1 MASEKKESRLRRARK
16 ARAKIREL
24 RAVRLCINRTPRH
37 IYAQIIAPEGD
48 AVLVTASTVEKDFR
62 AGGEHGGNIAAAA
75 SVGKLLGLVSSI
87 TVVSRLWPTPLVK
100 AA

>member
-37 IYAQIIAPEGD
+37 IYAQIIAPEGN
-48 AVLVTASTVEKDFR
+48 AVLVTASTVEKEFR
-62 AGGEHGGNIAAAA
+62 ATGVHGGNRAAPS
-75 SVGKLLGLVSSI
+75 SVGQPVAGLRRSGN
-87 TVVSRLWPTPLVK
+87 
-100 AA
+100 

>member
-37 IYAQIIAPEGD
+37 IYAQIIAPEGN
-48 AVLVTASTVEKDFR
+48 AEIGRASCRERV
-62 AGGEHGGNIAAAA
+62 
-75 SVGKLLGLVSSI
+75 
-87 TVVSRLWPTPLVK
+87 
-100 AA
+100 